1 MTGDNPRLP
10 PCLAVI
16 LEINVSRI
24 IELEVRAGATVIL
37 PCDLEG
43 VDDPG
48 ANVTWQR
55 MVGLPLP
62 ENSYITPANELVL
75 PDVSTLAIAVYQCVV
90 QYSSGFVAG
99 LEYGLLVFGT

>member
-1 MTGDNPRLP
+1 M
-10 PCLAVI
+10 I
-16 LEINVSRI
+16 LEINVSRF
-24 IELEVRAGATVIL
+24 IEIEVRAGATVIL

-55 MVGLPLP
+55 MIGLPLP
-62 ENSYITPANELVL
+62 ENSYVTPANELVL
-75 PDVSTLAIAVYQCVV
+75 PDVSRFDISVYQCLV
-90 QYSSGFVAG
+90 QYSSGVVAG